1 MDKENILPL
10 LFLKVDLIKLR
21 DWIKDK
27 DCKEYLDFFI
37 KNTFKKGVSP
47 NFL

>member
-10 LFLKVDLIKLR
+10 LDLIKLR

-37 KNTFKKGVSP
+37 KKYSK
-47 NFL
+47 